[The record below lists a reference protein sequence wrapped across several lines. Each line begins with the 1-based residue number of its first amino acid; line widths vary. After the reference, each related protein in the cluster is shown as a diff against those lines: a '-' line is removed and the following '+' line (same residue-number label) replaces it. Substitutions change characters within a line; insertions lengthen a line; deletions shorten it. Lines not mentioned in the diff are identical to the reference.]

1 MGLFATS
8 SAYGPPEKRDS
19 TLDVSLLPELQT
31 LMEDQRSLITIVPGE
46 GRVLG
51 VWVLGGKTYSFRNK
65 VGSATAGMY
74 VDSPTGWTEVELG
87 TALTFDGT
95 TTSGE
100 PVPGTA
106 GTPTTI
112 KGGTSNAEG
121 DLMGIS
127 YHGLWE
133 TGAQGRMILSNVSGT
148 FQDNEDIKM
157 PLLQFDNGSV
167 EITAG
172 DLLKGG
178 TSAKEATVTSV
189 TVTSG
194 TWTGGTAVGYISIK
208 NNSGTWTA
216 GEDINVGGNK
226 RAQVVSSP
234 AQPTEVK
241 VAVADGTTYT
251 QTLQPN
257 GSYEFVNYNFLGDL
271 DTNAMFG
278 ASGVDNGFYYDGTT
292 FVKIESGRDVDKP
305 EHVIAHVKHLFYSYA
320 DGSIQHSSIGEPNK
334 WSVVTGSAE
343 LGVGDVVSGFGIEIN
358 DVLSVFTRNDC
369 YMLYGTSAADWKLR
383 RFHAGAGAIPY
394 TIQKM
399 DQTFFLDDRGLT
411 SVYTVQYFG
420 DFQSAV
426 TSDKIDPLIQA
437 KKDNTKLS
445 LKVRG
450 KNQYRLFFDDKTG
463 IAMTYLNK
471 KNVGIM
477 PFTLKHQINC
487 ACSVEDDNGFEVL
500 YGGFTD
506 GYVRRLDSGN
516 NFDGLSVPSF
526 IRTAYY
532 HYGTPG
538 TKKRFRELNLE
549 LNADASTTVN
559 VFPDYDFGGTYIPK
573 SSPVSN
579 AYPISVTADDWN
591 QDDVSN
597 SNTGVTVVGSERLK
611 INGIGTNMGLIIKN
625 DSTSDKP
632 ITLQG
637 AIVYYTPRGVRR

>member
-19 TLDVSLLPELQT
+19 SLDVSLLPELQT

-46 GRVLG
+46 GNVLG
-51 VWVLGGKTYSFRNK
+51 VWVLGGKTYAIRNK
-65 VGSATAGMY
+65 VGGATSGFY
-74 VDSPTGWTEVELG
+74 VDSALGWTEVELG
-87 TALTFDGT
+87 TALNFDGT
-95 TTSGE
+95 TINGE

-112 KGGTSNAEG
+112 KGGTSGAQG

-133 TGAQGRMILSNVSGT
+133 TGATGRMILSNVTGT
-148 FQDNEDIKM
+148 FADDEDIEM
-157 PLLQFDNGSV
+157 PLIQFDTGSV
-167 EITAG
+167 EIVAG
-172 DLLKGG
+172 DSIKGA
-178 TSAKEATVTSV
+178 TSSKEATVTSV
-189 TVTSG
+189 TITSG
-194 TWTGGTAVGYISIK
+194 TWSGGSAAGYISVK
-208 NNSGTWTA
+208 NNTGTWTA
-216 GEDINVGGNK
+216 AEDISVGGVK
-226 RAQVVSSP
+226 RAQIVSSP

-241 VAVADGTTYT
+241 VAVANGTTYT

-257 GSYEFVNYNFLGDL
+257 GSYEFVNYNFLGNL

-278 ASGVDNGFYYDGTT
+278 AGGVDNGFYYDGTT
-292 FVKIESGRDVDKP
+292 FVKIESGRDEDKP

-369 YMLYGTSAADWKLR
+369 YMLYGTSALDWKLR
-383 RFHAGAGAIPY
+383 RFHAGSGAIQN

-411 SVYTVQYFG
+411 SIYTVQYFG

-559 VFPDYDFGGTYIPK
+559 VFPDYDFGGTYVPK
-573 SSPVSN
+573 SSPVSD
-579 AYPISVTADDWN
+579 AYPITVTADDWN

-597 SNTGVTVVGSERLK
+597 SNTGVTVVASERLK

-625 DSTSDKP
+625 DSTYDKP